1 MQKRRELKLKIILQ
15 NKQTKEHI
23 KLESKQ
29 DLLEWCYK
37 NADDDSQLL
46 MDMLN
51 LPANTPNVN
60 IETICKL
67 CLPKGYERICGM
79 PIDMH

>member
-1 MQKRRELKLKIILQ
+1 MKIILQ

-23 KLESKQ
+23 KLESKAK
-29 DLLEWCYK
+29 LLEWCFK

-51 LPANTPNVN
+51 LPANTPNINV
-60 IETICKL
+60 ETICKL
-67 CLPKGYERICGM
+67 CLPKGYERVCGM
-79 PIDMH
+79 PTDMR